1 MSVNKELKVI
11 IIRKNGNTIEVR
23 ADYEKSVAEESL
35 VSGFSLD
42 VTALIPNWGLEAKWN
57 SLQDIVAQH
66 G

>member
-1 MSVNKELKVI
+1 MPVNKILKVI
-11 IIRKNGNTIEVR
+11 IIRKNGDNVEVR
-23 ADYEKSVAEESL
+23 ADYEKSVAEENL

-57 SLQDIVAQH
+57 SVQSLVEQH